1 MDQAPKQERSRKRI
15 EVILTTAENILLE
28 NGIDSVTIANIS
40 EVSGLK
46 RTSTYKF
53 FQTPESIKAA
63 LATKYLLD
71 LAKDFSIKSSDI
83 NSFGGRLKY
92 SKLLNI
98 IDKVSD
104 SVTSNI
110 TNLKMRRNLVPL
122 YNQFAN
128 YELCYG
134 NQFHVNAAGKNIKST
149 GFTISN
155 NIRTVYLTDT
165 PNSDM
170 KTGILSMVEIL
181 DDGTENTVIGS
192 AGTVDY
198 IKGEILLSTVNIT
211 STLNNTGVVEVQAI
225 PESND
230 VVGLKELYLNFS
242 LSKSTINMVRDV
254 ISSGDEITGTSF
266 IKDFYTSSYLNGKLI
281 RE

>member
-1 MDQAPKQERSRKRI
+1 
-15 EVILTTAENILLE
+15 
-28 NGIDSVTIANIS
+28 
-40 EVSGLK
+40 
-46 RTSTYKF
+46 
-53 FQTPESIKAA
+53 
-63 LATKYLLD
+63 
-71 LAKDFSIKSSDI
+71 
-83 NSFGGRLKY
+83 
-92 SKLLNI
+92 
-98 IDKVSD
+98 
-104 SVTSNI
+104 
-110 TNLKMRRNLVPL
+110 
-122 YNQFAN
+122 
-128 YELCYG
+128 
-134 NQFHVNAAGKNIKST
+134 
-149 GFTISN
+149 
-155 NIRTVYLTDT
+155 
-165 PNSDM
+165 M

>member
-1 MDQAPKQERSRKRI
+1 
-15 EVILTTAENILLE
+15 
-28 NGIDSVTIANIS
+28 
-40 EVSGLK
+40 
-46 RTSTYKF
+46 
-53 FQTPESIKAA
+53 
-63 LATKYLLD
+63 
-71 LAKDFSIKSSDI
+71 
-83 NSFGGRLKY
+83 
-92 SKLLNI
+92 
-98 IDKVSD
+98 
-104 SVTSNI
+104 
-110 TNLKMRRNLVPL
+110 
-122 YNQFAN
+122 
-128 YELCYG
+128 
-134 NQFHVNAAGKNIKST
+134 
-149 GFTISN
+149 
-155 NIRTVYLTDT
+155 
-165 PNSDM
+165 
-170 KTGILSMVEIL
+170 MVEIL

>member
-1 MDQAPKQERSRKRI
+1 ME
-15 EVILTTAENILLE
+15 
-28 NGIDSVTIANIS
+28 IDSGVYFDENK
-40 EVSGLK
+40 VSTSDALK
-46 RTSTYKF
+46 
-53 FQTPESIKAA
+53 
-63 LATKYLLD
+63 TKVM
-71 LAKDFSIKSSDI
+71 
-83 NSFGGRLKY
+83 NSLTAYSNSVDMNKFGGRFKY
-92 SKLLNI
+92 SRI
-98 IDKVSD
+98 QQVIDSTD
-104 SVTSNI
+104 TAITSNI
-110 TNLKMRRNLVPL
+110 TRVRIRRDLKAAI
-122 YNQFAN
+122 NQFAQ

-134 NQFHVNAAGKNIKST
+134 NQFHVNAAGRNIKST

-211 STLNNTGVVEVQAI
+211 STLNNTGVIEVQAI